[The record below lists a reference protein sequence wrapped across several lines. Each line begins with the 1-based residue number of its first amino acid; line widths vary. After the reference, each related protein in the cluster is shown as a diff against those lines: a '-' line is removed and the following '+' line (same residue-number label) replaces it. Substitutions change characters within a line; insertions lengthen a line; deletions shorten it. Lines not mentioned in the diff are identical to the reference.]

1 MAQACDEASS
11 PAFHACLKI
20 HPGTLG
26 IMSHIFIIFRE
37 MIMAF
42 FFPGNRLGSSFW
54 MVGVRSLTTLF

>member
-42 FFPGNRLGSSFW
+42 FSLGIGLAHPSGW
-54 MVGVRSLTTLF
+54 LE